1 MSKVQKKLSN
11 RKLLIP
17 IILMVFLFSII
28 KAGIILASTDSF
40 EITSA
45 EVSAKSST
53 VDVHN
58 FSFEKCKI
66 NNDITFHQVGDSITY
81 KIKVKNNDDKSYT
94 IKSVKDDNTNGYIS
108 YVYDGCEGT
117 KLNSKDETTIEV
129 TEKYITESSI
139 SDRNQNLS
147 VNITFTLEDENG
159 NVIDTTIP
167 INTSSNPK
175 TGDNVGVYI
184 SIASISFIM
193 LLLLSRKNK
202 ISVQQAK
209 TSSIKRK
216 SRRKRSSARIYEST
230 IGNDISNVRKRAGN
244 HKEKHGGKGFKL
256 FSLFIVC
263 ALLLPT
269 ISKAATEYA
278 LTLTFES
285 KVDLKD
291 KLVVSYT
298 VDNRKYE
305 IITPYNT
312 KIEGLNDP
320 EIPGYEF
327 DKWED
332 KNGNQFNSDTQITD
346 DVTITAKFTPI
357 TYTIS
362 YDLKEG
368 SLEERK
374 TNPIMYTVETEDIV
388 LNKPVKEGYIFAG
401 WTGTDLTEET
411 ENVTIAKGSIG
422 NREYTANWT
431 KNEYAITYNLNG
443 GTVSGN
449 PTNYT
454 IESEDIT
461 LNKPTKYGYKFEGW
475 TGTELTNKTE
485 DVTISKGS
493 TGNREYTANW
503 TPTVYTITYRGL
515 TEEEETVLNN
525 PTTYTIE
532 TESKT
537 LNNPQDRKDNDG
549 DITEKF
555 VGWKED
561 ASVSTNITI
570 PAELGNKIYE
580 ATWVTVDLN
589 VYTITYNL
597 DGGTVETENR
607 TSFTKFDS
615 FTLNNPTKR
624 GYTFNGWTGS
634 NGTIPQARVA
644 IPTGTRE
651 SLNYTANWTEDT
663 YTISYNLDNGT
674 VSPENPTT
682 YTVNSNTITLT
693 NPTKTGYTFKGWTGT
708 ELTEKTMEVTIL
720 TGSIENRE
728 YTANFEANTYT
739 IVFDRNTGSGSMTN
753 QETTYDKATNLNE
766 NVFTKT
772 GYNFA
777 GWNTKADGKGTHIE
791 DRDEVIN
798 LSTADG
804 AEVTLYAEWQA
815 NNYQVAF
822 NKNDENAMG
831 TMENQALTY
840 DETKNLTTNAFT
852 KENYTFKKWN
862 TKEDGTGAIYED
874 GQEVTNLAT
883 EEGATINLYA
893 QWEGNQY
900 RVIFD
905 KNNENAAGTM
915 EPEEFNYD
923 VEKVLTANTFS
934 RAGFSFAGWNIK
946 ADGTGTNYGD
956 GDSVKNLSSGEDVTL
971 YAQWSPDYLKV
982 MSATNG
988 ETIAAFDNNLGITK
1002 AQVEKIYTLDTL
1014 DLPSNLQ
1021 GSAIKQWDVSE
1032 KQNGSIMAYALDIDS
1047 NSKYEIYIGQNGGV
1061 KANPNSKKLF
1071 NFYSSATY
1079 MDLSNLKTDD
1089 VTNMLAMFQ
1098 QCTALKD
1105 IAGEENWNTDN
1116 VENMIGVF
1124 YGCSSLPSLDLSHFK
1139 TGKVTDM
1146 QQMFVNCKSLT
1157 SLDLSNFDTKNVTNM
1172 DAMFYNC
1179 VKMTDLNVSSFDTKN
1194 VTSMNS
1200 IFSSCAKITNLDISN
1215 FDTRNVTNMSF
1226 MFSID
1231 GRDYEA
1237 GVRSSLTNIVFGE
1250 NFVTDN
1256 ATTMAT
1262 MFQYCSKLKNLDVSK
1277 WNTSKVTN
1285 MEFMFLGCSALTNL
1299 DVSEWNTSKVTNMNC
1314 MFVECSKLTNI
1325 DVSKWNT
1332 SKLTNCEFMFNK
1344 CSGLTNMDVS
1354 KWDMSK
1360 VTNNNAMFQYCTG
1373 LKNIIMPNNYT
1384 RIDNFAFNH
1393 NSAYN
1398 QETFTIPASVKTV
1411 GKSHIFY
1418 NFGTTNF
1425 KKFVV
1430 EEGNTALKT
1439 IDDVLYSYDGTR
1451 LINIPMG
1458 KTFENKRFELPEG
1471 ITFLNEL
1478 SFSRNKNIETLV
1490 LPNSYEIERFIN
1502 RNSNSYGFINSGS
1515 SLNVSIYLFSSIS
1528 KYEVK
1533 SDNPRYSSYE
1543 GCIYS
1548 KDGTELIAIPLQY
1561 SGILNVQEGTTTIG
1575 KEALWA
1581 GETDAVDHVKS
1592 ITEIN
1597 IPASVTT
1604 IDASQITVLNKL
1616 ASKGVTINIDSENT
1630 AYEMSNNKIVAK

>member
-94 IKSVKDDNTNGYIS
+94 IKSVKDDNTNVYIS
-108 YVYDGCEGT
+108 YIYDGCEGT
-117 KLNSKDETTIEV
+117 KLNSKEETSIEV

-139 SDRNQNLS
+139 SDRNQNFS

-202 ISVQQAK
+202 ISVQRAQ
-209 TSSIKRK
+209 TSSTKRK
-216 SRRKRSSARIYEST
+216 SRRTRSNARIYEST
-230 IGNDISNVRKRAGN
+230 IDNDISNVRKKTEN
-244 HKEKHGGKGFKL
+244 HRVKHGGKGFKL

-285 KVDLKD
+285 KVALKD
-291 KLVVSYT
+291 KLIVSYT
-298 VDNRKYE
+298 VDNKNYE

-332 KNGNQFNSDTQITD
+332 KNGNEFNPDTQITD

-368 SLEERK
+368 ILEEEK
-374 TNPIMYTVETEDIV
+374 INPTTYTTETADIE
-388 LNKPVKEGYIFAG
+388 LNKPTKEGYVFEG
-401 WTGTDLTEET
+401 WTGTELTEKT

-443 GTVSGN
+443 GTASGN

-475 TGTELTNKTE
+475 TGTEITNKTE

-580 ATWVTVDLN
+580 ATWVTVDPN

-607 TSFTKFDS
+607 TSFTKFDT

-634 NGTIPQARVA
+634 NGTTPQARVT
-644 IPTGTRE
+644 IPTGTRK

-720 TGSIENRE
+720 KGSIENRE

-753 QETTYDKATNLNE
+753 QEATYDKATNLNE

-840 DETKNLTTNAFT
+840 DETKNLITNAFT
-852 KENYTFKKWN
+852 KENYTFKNWN

-893 QWEGNQY
+893 QWEGKQY

-905 KNNENAAGTM
+905 KNNENATGTM
-915 EPEEFNYD
+915 EPQEFNYD
-923 VEKVLTANTFS
+923 VEKTLSANTFS
-934 RAGFSFAGWNIK
+934 RPGFSFAGWNTK
-946 ADGTGTNYGD
+946 EDGTGINYDD
-956 GDSVKNLSSGEDVTL
+956 GDSVKNLSSGADVIL

-982 MSATNG
+982 MSTTNG
-988 ETIAAFDNNLGITK
+988 EKIAAFDNNQGITK
-1002 AQVEKIYTLDTL
+1002 AQVEKVYTLNTR
-1014 DLPSNLQ
+1014 DLPSDLQ
-1021 GSAIKQWDVSE
+1021 SSVKKQWDVSE
-1032 KQNGSIMAYALDIDS
+1032 KQNGSIIAYALDTDS
-1047 NSKYEIYIGQNGGV
+1047 NSKYEIYIGQDGGV

-1071 NFYSSATY
+1071 NYYSNATY
-1079 MDLSNLKTDD
+1079 MDLSNLITDD
-1089 VTNMLAMFQ
+1089 VTTMLATFQRCENLQNIDGEENWKTDNVECMIAMFNY
-1098 QCTALKD
+1098 CTALK
-1105 IAGEENWNTDN
+1105 N
-1116 VENMIGVF
+1116 
-1124 YGCSSLPSLDLSHFK
+1124 LDVSHFN
-1139 TGKVTDM
+1139 TEKVTDM
-1146 QQMFVNCKSLT
+1146 QQLFNGCSALTNLDLTEFNTEKVTSMRLMFAGCSSLTNLDVSRFDTKNVTIMLGMFDNCSKIT
-1157 SLDLSNFDTKNVTNM
+1157 SLDLSNFDTRKVTDM
-1172 DAMFYNC
+1172 SYMF
-1179 VKMTDLNVSSFDTKN
+1179 
-1194 VTSMNS
+1194 
-1200 IFSSCAKITNLDISN
+1200 A
-1215 FDTRNVTNMSF
+1215 
-1226 MFSID
+1226 ID
-1231 GRDYEA
+1231 GDVHDA
-1237 GVRSSLTNIVFGE
+1237 GGRSSLTNIVFGE
-1250 NFVTDN
+1250 NFKTDN
-1256 ATTMAT
+1256 VTTMEA
-1262 MFQYCSKLKNLDVSK
+1262 MFQYCSKLTNIDVSDC
-1277 WNTSKVTN
+1277 NTSKVTN
-1285 MEFMFLGCSALTNL
+1285 MNYMFLGCSALTNMDL
-1299 DVSEWNTSKVTNMNC
+1299 SNWNTSRVTSMDC
-1314 MFVECSKLTNI
+1314 MFSECPGLTSLN
-1325 DVSKWNT
+1325 VSIWNT
-1332 SKLTNCEFMFNK
+1332 SKLTSCIFMFNK
-1344 CSGLTNMDVS
+1344 CSKLTNMDLS
-1354 KWDMSK
+1354 RWDMSK
-1360 VTNNNAMFQYCTG
+1360 ITNNEAMFQYCTG
-1373 LKNIIMPNNYT
+1373 LKNIVMPNNYT
-1384 RIDNFAFNH
+1384 RIDNFTFNH
-1393 NSAYN
+1393 DSAYN
-1398 QETFTIPASVKTV
+1398 QEKFTIPASVKTV

-1425 KKFVV
+1425 KKFEV

-1439 IDDVLYSYDGTR
+1439 IDDILYSYDGTR

-1458 KTFENKRFELPEG
+1458 KTFENNRFELPEG

-1478 SFSRNKNIETLV
+1478 SFNRNKNIKTLV

-1502 RNSNSYGFINSGS
+1502 RNNNSYGFINSGS
-1515 SLNVSIYLFSSIS
+1515 SLNVAIYLFTSIS
-1528 KYEVK
+1528 EYEVK
-1533 SDNPRYSSYE
+1533 SDNPRYSSFE

-1548 KDGTELIAIPLQY
+1548 KDGTELIAIPLHY
-1561 SGILNVQEGTTTIG
+1561 SGTLNIKDGTKTIG
-1575 KEALWA
+1575 KEAIWA
-1581 GETDAVDHVKS
+1581 GETDAVDHANS

-1604 IDASQITVLNKL
+1604 IEANQITALNKL
-1616 ASKGVTINIDSENT
+1616 AKKGVTINIDSENT